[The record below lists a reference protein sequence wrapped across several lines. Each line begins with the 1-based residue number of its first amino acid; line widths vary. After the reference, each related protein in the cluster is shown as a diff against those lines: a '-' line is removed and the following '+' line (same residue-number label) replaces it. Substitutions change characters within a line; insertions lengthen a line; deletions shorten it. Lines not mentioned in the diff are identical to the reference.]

1 MKILQPELLE
11 PRIRLEKE
19 EAHTYLKKHKKEDED
34 VVGCHFVGMDL
45 DEESLDSMT
54 FKECIFENCRLM
66 ECKLEGS
73 SWIRNEWIS
82 CDLSGSYLTDIFI
95 VTDSAIVS

>member
-73 SWIRNEWIS
+73 ILIRN
-82 CDLSGSYLTDIFI
+82 
-95 VTDSAIVS
+95 